1 MARTVLL
8 TLGRLPKALEIARAL
23 KGAGCRV
30 LIAEPYKR
38 HLSSPSRLV
47 DACFQV
53 PSPVADEAAY
63 LKAMRKI
70 VEREG
75 AELVVPVSE
84 EAMFAAGLKDRLP
97 EGVRFFG
104 PRRELIRSLHDK
116 AQFALRA
123 EAMGLTVP
131 ETCKLG
137 SLEADDLVARGDVV
151 VKETYSSAGVGVE
164 FIEQGGA
171 LPKVG
176 PAPALVQA
184 RLPGRARN
192 SVSLVHEGRV
202 IATVAYEG
210 TVMSHTV
217 SVAFRRIEAPDLD
230 EWIAVLARE
239 TGYTGFL
246 AFDFIDDAAGVPH
259 AIECNPRANS
269 GVHYFDP
276 EGLARAI
283 LDPAGTQAVGHKPE
297 ILMQQFYPCLTEA
310 QGAMFRPAKRAQAW
324 HYLRRSKDVTWRR
337 DDPWPFILM
346 TFTSWAI
353 LKRSIFRGESFGE
366 AAVADIAWDGSW
378 GMEPPT
384 DASLMVSEDEP

>member
-1 MARTVLL
+1 MSQTVLL

-23 KGAGCRV
+23 KDAGCRV

-38 HLSSPSRLV
+38 HLSSPSRRV

-63 LKAMRKI
+63 LNAMLEI
-70 VEREG
+70 VVQESVDV
-75 AELVVPVSE
+75 VVPVSE

-97 EGVRFFG
+97 ESTRFFG
-104 PRRELIRSLHDK
+104 PGRDLIRSLHDK
-116 AQFALRA
+116 ALFVERA
-123 EAMGLTVP
+123 KMMGLTVP
-131 ETCKLG
+131 ETQKLG
-137 SLEADDLVARGDVV
+137 SLEAEDLVARSDVV
-151 VKETYSSAGVGVE
+151 VKETYSSAGVGVQ
-164 FIEQGGA
+164 FIQRGSA
-171 LPKVG
+171 LPRVG

-192 SVSLVHEGRV
+192 TVSLVHEGRV
-202 IATVAYEG
+202 IGTVAYEG

-217 SVAFRRIEAPDLD
+217 SVAFRRIDALDLD
-230 EWIAVLARE
+230 EWIAVFARE

-259 AIECNPRANS
+259 TIECNPRANS

-276 EGLARAI
+276 AGLAQAI
-283 LDPAGTQAVGHKPE
+283 LDPAGTMVVGHKRE

-310 QGAMFRPAKRAQAW
+310 QGAMFRPAKRVQAW
-324 HYLRRSKDVTWRR
+324 QALRRSKDVTWRR

-346 TFTSWAI
+346 TFTSWEI

-366 AAVADIAWDGSW
+366 AAVADIAWDGS
-378 GMEPPT
+378 EQLRPAQAP
-384 DASLMVSEDEP
+384 APAP